1 MRVLAV
7 GDHFFI
13 ISKMS
18 KTSCFKSRH
27 FINIYI
33 INRTLH
39 GRLGIRVLSSRA
51 ESISHSF
58 ASLTRERY
66 FQHEKIK
73 FVSPRGH
80 VISSISFTHF
90 RNDEMWSPT
99 AKTRMLCNMKQD
111 MKVMKNKSYLV
122 MKNKS

>member
-1 MRVLAV
+1 MMEFGGKSSLHYDLVFFITFISCFMLRNMRVLAV

-18 KTSCFKSRH
+18 KTSCFKSEH

-39 GRLGIRVLSSRA
+39 GRFGIRILSSSA

-66 FQHEKIK
+66 FQHSKVK
-73 FVSPRGH
+73 FVSPHSR
-80 VISSISFTHF
+80 VISSI
-90 RNDEMWSPT
+90 
-99 AKTRMLCNMKQD
+99 
-111 MKVMKNKSYLV
+111 
-122 MKNKS
+122 

>member
-1 MRVLAV
+1 MLHDKRVLAV

-18 KTSCFKSRH
+18 KTSCFKSGH
-27 FINIYI
+27 CINIYI
-33 INRTLH
+33 INRILH
-39 GRLGIRVLSSRA
+39 GRLEIRILPSRA

-66 FQHEKIK
+66 FQHSKIE

-80 VISSISFTHF
+80 VLNILYMFKENINWFLIPSNTEQS
-90 RNDEMWSPT
+90 
-99 AKTRMLCNMKQD
+99 LCRPLLF
-111 MKVMKNKSYLV
+111 NKSAT
-122 MKNKS
+122 NA